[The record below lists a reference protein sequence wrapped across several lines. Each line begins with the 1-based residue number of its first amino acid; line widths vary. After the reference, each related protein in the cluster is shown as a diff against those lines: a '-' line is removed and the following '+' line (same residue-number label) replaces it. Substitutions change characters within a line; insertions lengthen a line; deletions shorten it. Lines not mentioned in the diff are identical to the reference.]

1 MVKISLAIRSLNSRK
16 TDSPGYQTQGRMNQR
31 VSDLGKM
38 ESPGYPFLSNTRAK
52 KVKIRICFR
61 FIFNLKKGQNR
72 FVAGLRK
79 KQNLNQV

>member
-1 MVKISLAIRSLNSRK
+1 M
-16 TDSPGYQTQGRMNQR
+16 TQW
-31 VSDLGKM
+31 VSGLGKI
-38 ESPGYPFLSNTRAK
+38 ESKGYPFLSNTRAK

-72 FVAGLRK
+72 FVAGQRK